1 MVLAGIRLP
10 RPGFRKKLVMRAK
23 YLTAAAA
30 IAFGI
35 GLTGLGAGVGT
46 ASADPR
52 CGAPYCQ
59 GGPQG
64 DRENGRPGPGGPP
77 AQFDQQRWDQR
88 GIDQGRYDHQ
98 AFNYQGTQVAPYFDN
113 DRGAWGFW
121 FLGQWIGL

>member
-1 MVLAGIRLP
+1 
-10 RPGFRKKLVMRAK
+10 MRAK
-23 YLTAAAA
+23 HLTAAAA

-35 GLTGLGAGVGT
+35 GLTGLGAGVGA
-46 ASADPR
+46 ASADRGHDPSP

-59 GGPQG
+59 SGPQG
-64 DRENGRPGPGGPP
+64 DRENGRPGLGGPA

-88 GIDQGRYDHQ
+88 GFDQGRYDHQ
-98 AFNYQGTQVAPYFDN
+98 PFNYQGNQVAPYFDN